1 MGLSKVKRGCQ
12 IEKGKKKLQT
22 KKEVSNS
29 KNKTKKKIKL
39 QDAHQSWIAMFCVW
53 VVASVLVVV
62 VCVVGRHCRARRRRS
77 HRGSSLLAAVCR
89 GVTRRCGVSWLVA
102 GVAAGFRG
110 RALCWS
116 LEGSQLHSES
126 LEGSCFYMYTSN
138 P

>member
-1 MGLSKVKRGCQ
+1 
-12 IEKGKKKLQT
+12 
-22 KKEVSNS
+22 
-29 KNKTKKKIKL
+29 
-39 QDAHQSWIAMFCVW
+39 MFCVW

-126 LEGSCFYMYTSN
+126 LEGGKKWKEEEHQQTNHLAPTTTSTQN
-138 P
+138 ASLSQHRGAAARLTGRP